1 MTELPAAQ
9 TSAETLKEIKELVDE
24 VYSLKLANDV
34 AEKKYK
40 EAKNRLSE
48 IMKNAEVDKMAGDTC
63 NASLSLK
70 TSVSCPKEDDKKLAL
85 FKYLAAKDGAEV
97 GEGVTPAFITDLA
110 NHPTLLRML
119 TINAKTFSSWH
130 DKEIEAKAQAGDYE
144 FKLSMVEPYD
154 YYSVGLRKRSK
165 K

>member
-34 AEKKYK
+34 AEKAYK
-40 EAKNRLSE
+40 DAKNKLSD
-48 IMKNAEVDKMAGDTC
+48 IMEHAEVDKMAGDTC
-63 NASLSLK
+63 NASLALK

-85 FKYLAAKDGAEV
+85 FEYLAAKDCPEDV
-97 GEGVTPAFITDLA
+97 DILKNVLLDS
-110 NHPTLLRML
+110 PTLLRML

-130 DKEIEAKAQAGDYE
+130 DKEVEAKAVEGDFE
-144 FKLSMVEPYD
+144 FKVPAVEPYD

>member
-70 TSVSCPKEDDKKLAL
+70 TSVSCPKD
-85 FKYLAAKDGAEV
+85 KYLAAKDGAEV